1 VSNVYVNIVKK
12 IHIVVLNC
20 NILYESQMELFDVDI
35 TLLVMIIVL
44 FILIS
49 MLNVRVNFVVH
60 SYGYVAIQKILH
72 NFWMT

>member
-1 VSNVYVNIVKK
+1 
-12 IHIVVLNC
+12 
-20 NILYESQMELFDVDI
+20 MELFDVDI